1 MISIHINDL
10 DLSDHV
16 VKCDKIPVSVRNR
29 DYSPVA
35 EGFGFSLGF
44 NCLSIPGAG
53 DPVVVKRDTTPIYLG
68 YVSKVRNNYNDLIY
82 EVSVEN
88 ALYKLEKTM
97 VSFAEL
103 GELIRDV
110 LSVEQTSCTFDNTPN
125 SVRTDDPHNLYDNDS
140 IAFFTDGSLP
150 AELEEGRAYYVKRLD
165 ASNFQV
171 MEHLG
176 ASTGID
182 FTDDGSGNHY
192 FRYVDSDPYCFR
204 DNENAPNIKLSWL
217 LQKIFVVAGLA
228 LDLSEVQ
235 TLVLHS
241 QTIGGSSYDY
251 DIRDFCIDENMFY
264 CLNQSQAMSYEVID
278 DPDSEA
284 DYSLSKI
291 SCWQFLGEICSSF
304 GFALEVS
311 DDAPFTYKLV
321 RENFSFSPADDTILG
336 LSEETVLP
344 VAEGFT
350 RYRKLKAR
358 SYYLGSTPTGLD
370 ESDKSVTGGGKEEI
384 TCLPSYKIL
393 LRDLR
398 SGTTPGT
405 IVTGVEYPFTKV
417 IERKQYLVA
426 NSRVEKRYLLPL
438 QSNIPMVVEHYIDPE
453 KLTSE
458 VTI

>member
-1 MISIHINDL
+1 MISILINSVDY
-10 DLSDHV
+10 SDHV
-16 VKCDKIPVSVRNR
+16 VKCDRIPVCVRNR

-35 EGFGFSLGF
+35 EGFGLSLGF
-44 NCLSIPGAG
+44 NCLTVPQAG
-53 DPVVVKRDTTPIYLG
+53 DPVVVKDGTTPIYLG
-68 YVSKVRNNYNDLIY
+68 YVAKIRNSYNDLIY
-82 EVSVEN
+82 EVTIEN

-110 LSVEQTSCTFDNTPN
+110 LSVEETPCIFDNVPN
-125 SVRTDDPHNLYDNDS
+125 SVRADSHGLYDGDS

-150 AELEEGRAYYVKRLD
+150 SGLEQGRAYYVKRLD
-165 ASNFQV
+165 VSNFQV

-192 FRYVDSDPYCFR
+192 YRYVDSDPFCFR

-217 LQKIFVVAGLA
+217 LVKVFEAAGLT

-241 QTIGGSSYDY
+241 QVIGGTSYDY
-251 DIRDFCIDENMFY
+251 DIRDFCMDENMFY
-264 CLNQSQAMSYEVID
+264 CLNQSQAMYYEVID
-278 DPDSEA
+278 DPNSEA

-291 SCWQFLGEICSSF
+291 SCWQFLGEVCSSF
-304 GFALEVS
+304 GFALEVAN
-311 DDAPFTYKLV
+311 DTPLTYKLV
-321 RENFSFSPADDTILG
+321 RESFSFSPADDTILG
-336 LSEETVLP
+336 LSEETILP
-344 VAEGFT
+344 AAEGFT
-350 RYRKLKAR
+350 VYRKLRAR
-358 SYYLGSTPTGLD
+358 SHYLSSTPTEL
-370 ESDKSVTGGGKEEI
+370 EELNKTVTGGGKEEI
-384 TCLPSYKIL
+384 TCLNSYKIL

-405 IVTGVEYPFTKV
+405 VVTGVEYPFSKV
-417 IERKQYLVA
+417 IERKQDLVEI
-426 NSRVEKRYLLPL
+426 SRVEKRYTLPL
-438 QSNIPMVVEHYIDPE
+438 QNNIPMVVEHYIDPE